1 MKDKT
6 PKTNK
11 MKDKTPKTKAENP
24 VNIPTAFASTT
35 DTVRDGEPKNQ
46 TLPQADA
53 LKDRFKAGSIPLQT
67 DFADLIDIANIGR
80 QAVGG
85 AEGQAGPANGFNLS
99 STGSLELKP
108 KVDNGISVDK
118 DGVAVKVN
126 TAKGL
131 KVDKDGVYLP
141 LGWGPMHTDSGL
153 SVYVGHGLQCDQEN
167 GVSLAPGHSFERG
180 MILMFSGTNIPPG
193 WALCD
198 GNSGTPNLIDR
209 FNIGGKNDDVGKTG
223 GQSLTGFIMK
233 L

>member
-1 MKDKT
+1 MQLNAQGVSIKLAPNSGLRADE
-6 PKTNK
+6 TNGLRVAHGNGL
-11 MKDKTPKTKAENP
+11 D
-24 VNIPTAFASTT
+24 VNAM
-35 DTVRDGEPKNQ
+35 
-46 TLPQADA
+46 
-53 LKDRFKAGSIPLQT
+53 
-67 DFADLIDIANIGR
+67 
-80 QAVGG
+80 
-85 AEGQAGPANGFNLS
+85 
-99 STGSLELKP
+99 GSLELKP

-131 KVDKDGVYLP
+131 KVDKDGVYFP
-141 LGWGPMHTDSGL
+141 LGWGLMHTDSGL

-193 WALCD
+193 WTLCD

-223 GQSLTGFIMK
+223 GQNLTGFIMK

>member
-1 MKDKT
+1 M
-6 PKTNK
+6 
-11 MKDKTPKTKAENP
+11 
-24 VNIPTAFASTT
+24 I
-35 DTVRDGEPKNQ
+35 
-46 TLPQADA
+46 AD
-53 LKDRFKAGSIPLQT
+53 Q
-67 DFADLIDIANIGR
+67 
-80 QAVGG
+80 
-85 AEGQAGPANGFNLS
+85 ANGLRVVPGNGLDVNAM
-99 STGSLELKP
+99 GSLELKP

-141 LGWGPMHTDSGL
+141 LGWGLMHTDSGL

-198 GNSGTPNLIDR
+198 GNSGTPNLINR
-209 FNIGGKNDDVGKTG
+209 FIIGGENDDVGKTG